1 MWDADADKMGEEI
14 YHESYILERRVYDV
28 SCTCM
33 QTVAEVWKMLYL
45 RLQGTACPL
54 SLDKN
59 QIASI
64 LLDTYCTGILNK
76 LVFIYE

>member
-1 MWDADADKMGEEI
+1 MLMPIKWGKKSIMKVI
-14 YHESYILERRVYDV
+14 FLERRVYDV